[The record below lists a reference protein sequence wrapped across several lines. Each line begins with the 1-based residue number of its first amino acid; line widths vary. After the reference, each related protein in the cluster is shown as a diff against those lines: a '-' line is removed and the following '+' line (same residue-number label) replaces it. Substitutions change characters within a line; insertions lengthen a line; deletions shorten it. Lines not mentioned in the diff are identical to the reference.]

1 MYYMGIDLH
10 KKYFVSTIMDKE
22 GKVLISTHFL
32 VKNTLFQKSIADF
45 GLIIAL
51 ILINISCLAHK
62 SHFYNKVQR
71 LLASDVLIILIGWPW

>member
-45 GLIIAL
+45 GVYTNYCLNFNKH
-51 ILINISCLAHK
+51 ILS
-62 SHFYNKVQR
+62 R
-71 LLASDVLIILIGWPW
+71 T